1 VKLFVS
7 AVTEQVQRVLSGGR
21 ITINEEARE
30 SLKISA
36 GDYVILKV
44 EDGILKIIP
53 AKVIP
58 QPRKGESKK

>member
-1 VKLFVS
+1 MSV
-7 AVTEQVQRVLSGGR
+7 VTEQVQRVLSGGR

-30 SLKISA
+30 SLRIDT

-44 EDGILKIIP
+44 EDGVLKVIP

-58 QPRKGESKK
+58 QPRTREPKK

>member
-1 VKLFVS
+1 VS
-7 AVTEQVQRVLSGGR
+7 AITEQVQRVLSGGR

-30 SLKISA
+30 SLRIDT

-44 EDGILKIIP
+44 EDGILKVIP

-58 QPRKGESKK
+58 QPRTREPKK